1 MVVDPLARLLQERG
15 TVVLD
20 GGLATEL
27 ERRGADLRDPLWSA
41 KVLLERPDL
50 IREVHAAYAAAGA
63 QVAISASY
71 QASFEGF
78 SRRGIDSERAAGLM
92 RRSVEIAREAVGDGL
107 VAASVGPYG
116 AVLHDGS
123 EYTGMY
129 GRTEDELAAFHARR
143 LAVLADP
150 VTGADLLAVETIPSI
165 VEAAAIVR
173 ALEEHPSV
181 PAWMSFTCRDGAHLC
196 DGTPIER
203 AVGLVSAVPSV
214 IAVGVNC
221 TAPEHIVS
229 LVTKARSAA
238 PPRLAVVTY
247 PNAGAAY
254 DATTKTWG
262 GHEPVR
268 FGERAPGWAEAG
280 ASIIGGCCGTGPDD
294 VMTIAAV
301 LGHGPTR
308 AEPPA

>member
-1 MVVDPLARLLQERG
+1 MVADPLTRLLQERG
-15 TVVLD
+15 TLVID

-41 KVLLERPDL
+41 KVLIERPDL

-78 SRRGIDSERAAGLM
+78 AARGIDPERAAALM
-92 RRSVEIAREAVGDGL
+92 RRSVALAREAVGDGL
-107 VAASVGPYG
+107 VAASIGPYG

-123 EYTGMY
+123 EYTGEY
-129 GRTEDELAAFHARR
+129 GLTEDRLRVFHVRR

-150 VTGADLLAVETIPSI
+150 ATGADLLAVETIPSI
-165 VEAAAIVR
+165 VETAAIVG
-173 ALEEHPSV
+173 ALTEHPDV
-181 PAWMSFTCRDGAHLC
+181 PAWISFTCRDGAHLH
-196 DGTPIER
+196 DGSVIER
-203 AVGLVSAVPSV
+203 AVAIAAASPSV

-221 TAPEHIVS
+221 TAPGHIAE
-229 LVTKARSAA
+229 LVARARATA
-238 PPRLAVVTY
+238 PPRLAVVAY

-254 DATTKTWG
+254 DAATKTWSG
-262 GHEPVR
+262 GDPVR
-268 FGERAPGWAEAG
+268 LGERALRWAELG

-294 VMTIAAV
+294 VMAIASA
-301 LGHGPTR
+301 LGR
-308 AEPPA
+308 APNRADPWI